1 MIDLYALPTDFPGW
15 EEAEKSRI
23 DPYARVAHLEQALAR
38 ASYALIVLVGD
49 KLGA

>member
-23 DPYARVAHLEQALAR
+23 DPYVR
-38 ASYALIVLVGD
+38 GPP
-49 KLGA
+49 